1 MIRRG
6 ARVCASVACT
16 AALVLTPVAGIAAAQ
31 SVLGA
36 PSAAAAPTAAPGA
49 PEPQTAAELDLV
61 PNPAPTHARVSI
73 DEITPQVADGAPGS
87 DAINGIPLVTVRGT
101 VTNASDEEI
110 TDLTL
115 RLQRGPGTSEPSQV
129 RAALSAPEQ
138 DFETAGPFEPLADAL
153 APGAEAPFEVKMPLS
168 EANNGPSLQIDQ
180 PGVYP
185 LLVNV
190 NGTPAGG
197 SAARL
202 DDARVLLPVMPSA
215 LQLLPGA
222 AGTEL
227 ASRAETSPASDVT
240 VVYPIAAAPTRRA
253 ISPGLDGPA
262 PTVHLTDD
270 SLLTSLGDG
279 GRLSGLLD
287 ALEDAEQSNDEL
299 STAVCLAV
307 DPELLRTTADIAD
320 GLEVIV
326 DGPEE
331 AERISDAAPMA
342 SAWLDRLREL
352 AGDHCTVPLPPNQ
365 ADLDAVAATQSNALA
380 SAVGDGP
387 ANELTRVLG
396 VESTTDAVIP
406 TSGTITQPTVDQ
418 IPALRDSPLVV
429 ASSAVSTPDSAIPRS
444 GVHRLES
451 GQHALAYDPYL
462 ASSLAA
468 TGAIAENPR
477 YSSANQRY
485 WLESDSPAARLQSAR
500 ASLLAP
506 VLANM
511 SEAADSGPDIEAE
524 AAPDAE
530 AGESPEDT
538 SDEARKLLVMP
549 PAVWTLDDDGVQSL
563 LDTVSGQIEAGNM
576 RPLSLGD
583 ALAQAPDEEPVRLDS
598 TRQGL
603 PITPDTLGREPAR
616 EEDAETPASDA
627 SDRSE
632 IERFLPTGAGGQPI
646 ADSDPGAIDTDTIA
660 RVGDAMVRVS
670 TLRHVVDTSDPTSH
684 IAPAFIDPLR
694 SEALRTLSTTAR
706 RAGGD
711 GSIESHGFD
720 ADDPLAGPDTGRTAR
735 QASADSL
742 DRLENAL
749 DNAFESI
756 SLIPPGAVYTMASPN
771 SPLLLVARN
780 GMPFPV
786 RVSVQIDT
794 PPGITV
800 ENQGIISVPAS
811 GSRTMQLPTDSE
823 QSGTRAGITMQ
834 LVSPDGVALSEP
846 IDIEVQTGGS
856 RLAWLFMFVAGI
868 AAVVLMFRRFLTV
881 RRAKADG
888 TWEDPSTGYPSD
900 PDGERAEP
908 SHGEGSK

>member
-6 ARVCASVACT
+6 ARVGASVACT
-16 AALVLTPVAGIAAAQ
+16 AALVLTPVAGITTAQ
-31 SVLGA
+31 SIVGA

-49 PEPQTAAELDLV
+49 PEPQTAAALDLV
-61 PNPAPTHARVSI
+61 PNPAPAHARVSI

-110 TDLTL
+110 SDLTL
-115 RLQRGPGTSEPSQV
+115 RLQRGPGTSQPSQV
-129 RAALSAPEQ
+129 RTALSAPEQ
-138 DFETAGPFEPLADAL
+138 DFETAGPFEPLADTL
-153 APGAEAPFEVKMPLS
+153 APGAEVPFEVKMPLAD
-168 EANNGPSLQIDQ
+168 ANDGPSLRIDQ

-197 SAARL
+197 DAARL

-222 AGTEL
+222 DGSEL
-227 ASRAETSPASDVT
+227 SSRAETSPASDVT

-279 GRLSGLLD
+279 GRLNGLLD
-287 ALEDAEQSNDEL
+287 ALENAEQSDEEL
-299 STAVCLAV
+299 STAVCLAI
-307 DPELLRTTADIAD
+307 DPELLRTTADIAA
-320 GLEVIV
+320 GYEVIV

-331 AERISDAAPMA
+331 AQRISDAAPKA
-342 SAWLDRLREL
+342 SAWLDRLRDL
-352 AGDHCTVPLPPNQ
+352 AADHCTVPLPPNQ
-365 ADLDAVAATQSNALA
+365 ADLDAVAATQSDALA

-406 TSGTITQPTVDQ
+406 TSGTITQQTVDQ

-429 ASSAVSTPDSAIPRS
+429 ASSAVSTPDSAIPTS

-511 SEAADSGPDIEAE
+511 SEAATTEADPTSDT
-524 AAPDAE
+524 ADE
-530 AGESPEDT
+530 AGEDSGEP
-538 SDEARKLLVMP
+538 RKLLVMP
-549 PAVWTLDDDGVQSL
+549 PAVWTLDDAGVQSL

-583 ALAQAPDEEPVRLDS
+583 ALAQAPDDDPVRLDS

-616 EEDAETPASDA
+616 EEDAEGPASGA
-627 SDRSE
+627 SDPGE
-632 IERFLPTGAGGQPI
+632 VERFLPTDASGQPI
-646 ADSDPGAIDTDTIA
+646 ADSDPGAIDIDTIS
-660 RVGDAMVRVS
+660 RVRDAMVRVS
-670 TLRHVVDTSDPTSH
+670 TLRHVVDASDPTANT
-684 IAPAFIDPLR
+684 APAFIDPLR

-711 GSIESHGFD
+711 GSIESNGFD

-742 DRLENAL
+742 DRLENVL

-786 RVSVQIDT
+786 RVAVQIDT

-811 GSRTMQLPTDSE
+811 GSRTMQLPTDSD

-868 AAVVLMFRRFLTV
+868 AAAVLMFRRFLTV

-888 TWEDPSTGYPSD
+888 TWEDPSTGYTSE
-900 PDGERAEP
+900 PDGGRAEP

>member
-1 MIRRG
+1 MIRRR
-6 ARVCASVACT
+6 ARVYASVACT
-16 AALVLTPVAGIAAAQ
+16 AALVLTPVAGVTAVQ
-31 SVLGA
+31 SVFGA

-61 PNPAPTHARVSI
+61 PNPAPSQARVSI

-101 VTNASDEEI
+101 VTNASDSEI

-115 RLQRGPGTSEPSQV
+115 RLQRGPGTSQPSQV
-129 RAALSAPEQ
+129 RTALSAPEQ
-138 DFETAGPFEPLADAL
+138 DFEIAGPFEPLADTL
-153 APGAEAPFEVKMPLS
+153 APGAEVPFEVKMPLS
-168 EANNGPSLQIDQ
+168 EANDGPSLQIDQ

-197 SAARL
+197 EAARL
-202 DDARVLLPVMPSA
+202 DDARVQLPVMPSA
-215 LQLLPGA
+215 LQLLPGS
-222 AGTEL
+222 AGAEL
-227 ASRAETSPASDVT
+227 SSRAETSPASDVT

-270 SLLTSLGDG
+270 SLLTSLADG
-279 GRLSGLLD
+279 GRLNGLLD
-287 ALEDAEQSNDEL
+287 ALERAEEKNDEL
-299 STAVCLAV
+299 STAVCLAI
-307 DPELLRTTADIAD
+307 DPELLSTTADIAA
-320 GLEVIV
+320 GLEVVI
-326 DGPEE
+326 DGPDE
-331 AERISDAAPMA
+331 AERISDAGPAA
-342 SAWLDRLREL
+342 SDWLDRLRGI
-352 AGDHCTVPLPPNQ
+352 ASDHCTVPLPPNQ
-365 ADLDAVAATQSNALA
+365 ADLDAVAATQSDALA

-387 ANELTRVLG
+387 TNELTRVLG

-406 TSGTITQPTVDQ
+406 TSGTITQQTVDQ
-418 IPALRDSPLVV
+418 IPALRDSPLIV
-429 ASSAVSTPDSAIPRS
+429 ASSAVSTPDSAIPAS

-462 ASSLAA
+462 ASSLSA

-511 SEAADSGPDIEAE
+511 SEAGASEADPEAGG
-524 AAPDAE
+524 DAE
-530 AGESPEDT
+530 ADDT

-549 PAVWTLDDDGVQSL
+549 PAVWTLDDAGVQSL

-576 RPLSLGD
+576 RALSLGD
-583 ALAQAPDEEPVRLDS
+583 ALAQEPDDEPVRLDS

-616 EEDAETPASDA
+616 EEDAEDQAPEASE
-627 SDRSE
+627 RSE
-632 IERFLPTGAGGQPI
+632 IERFLPTDAAGQPI
-646 ADSDPGAIDTDTIA
+646 ADSDPGAIDVDTIA
-660 RVGDAMVRVS
+660 RVGDAMVRVT
-670 TLRHVVDTSDPTSH
+670 TLRHVVDTSDPTSNV
-684 IAPAFIDPLR
+684 APAFIDPLR

-711 GSIESHGFD
+711 GSIESNGFD

-749 DNAFESI
+749 DNSFESI

-786 RVSVQIDT
+786 RVAVQIET
-794 PPGITV
+794 PPGISV

-834 LVSPDGVALSEP
+834 LVSPNGVALSEP

-868 AAVVLMFRRFLTV
+868 AAVVLMFRRFLSV

-888 TWEDPSTGYPSD
+888 TWEDPSTGFTSN
-900 PDGERAEP
+900 PDGGRAEP
-908 SHGEGSK
+908 SHGEGSN

>member
-6 ARVCASVACT
+6 ASACVSVACT
-16 AALVLTPVAGIAAAQ
+16 AALVLTPVAGITAAQ
-31 SVLGA
+31 TLLGV

-49 PEPQTAAELDLV
+49 PDPQTAAALDLV
-61 PNPAPTHARVSI
+61 PNPAPTHARVAI

-101 VTNASDEEI
+101 VTNASDAEI
-110 TDLTL
+110 SDLTI
-115 RLQRGPGTSEPSQV
+115 RLQRGRGTSQPAQV
-129 RAALSAPEQ
+129 RTALSAPEQ
-138 DFETAGPFEPLADAL
+138 DFEIAGPFEPLADTL
-153 APGAEAPFEVKMPLS
+153 APGAEVPFEVKMPLA
-168 EANNGPSLQIDQ
+168 EANDGPSLQVDQ

-190 NGTPAGG
+190 NGTPSGG
-197 SAARL
+197 DAARL

-215 LQLLPGA
+215 LQLLPDA
-222 AGTEL
+222 AGTEIS
-227 ASRAETSPASDVT
+227 ARAETSPASDVT
-240 VVYPIAAAPTRRA
+240 VMYPIAAAPTRRA

-262 PTVHLTDD
+262 PTVHLTND
-270 SLLTSLGDG
+270 SLLTSLDDG
-279 GRLSGLLD
+279 GRLDGLLD
-287 ALEDAEQSNDEL
+287 ALESAEQSNEDL
-299 STAVCLAV
+299 STAVCLAI
-307 DPELLRTTADIAD
+307 DPELLRTTSDIAA

-331 AERISDAAPMA
+331 AQRVPDAAPEA
-342 SAWLDRLREL
+342 SAWLDRLRGL

-365 ADLDAVAATQSNALA
+365 ADLDAVAATQSDALA

-387 ANELTRVLG
+387 AGELTRVLG
-396 VESTTDAVIP
+396 TPPTADAVIP
-406 TSGTITQPTVDQ
+406 TSGTITQQTVDQ
-418 IPALRDSPLVV
+418 IPALGDSPLVV

-451 GQHALAYDPYL
+451 GQHVLAYDPYL

-468 TGAIAENPR
+468 TGAIPENPR
-477 YSSANQRY
+477 YSSTTQRY

-511 SEAADSGPDIEAE
+511 SEAAASE
-524 AAPDAE
+524 AASGAAADDGEDAG
-530 AGESPEDT
+530 ASV
-538 SDEARKLLVMP
+538 EARKLLVMP
-549 PAVWTLDDDGVQSL
+549 PAVWTLDDAGVQSL
-563 LDTVSGQIEAGNM
+563 LDTVSGQFEAGNM
-576 RPLSLGD
+576 RPLPLGD
-583 ALAQAPDEEPVRLDS
+583 ALAQAPDDGVVRLDS

-603 PITPDTLGREPAR
+603 PITPDTLSREPAR
-616 EEDAETPASDA
+616 EEDIESPAPAAHDT
-627 SDRSE
+627 SE
-632 IERFLPTGAGGQPI
+632 IERFLPTDSRGQPI
-646 ADSDPGAIDTDTIA
+646 ADSDPGAIDVGTIA
-660 RVGDAMVRVS
+660 RVRDAMVRVA
-670 TLRHVVDTSDPTSH
+670 TLRHIVDTSDPTANV
-684 IAPAFIDPLR
+684 APAFIDPLR

-711 GSIESHGFD
+711 GSIESNGFD
-720 ADDPLAGPDTGRTAR
+720 ADDPLAGPDTGRAAR

-749 DNAFESI
+749 DNAFGSI
-756 SLIPPGAVYTMASPN
+756 SLIPPGAVYTMASPT

-780 GMPFPV
+780 SMPFPV
-786 RVSVQIDT
+786 RVAVQIET

-823 QSGTRAGITMQ
+823 QSGTRAGITMK
-834 LVSPDGVALSEP
+834 LVSPDGVALSDP

-888 TWEDPSTGYPSD
+888 TWEDPSTGYTSI
-900 PDGERAEP
+900 PDDGRAEP
-908 SHGEGSK
+908 SHGEGST

>member
-1 MIRRG
+1 M
-6 ARVCASVACT
+6 ACT
-16 AALVLTPVAGIAAAQ
+16 AALVLTPVAGIATAQ

-129 RAALSAPEQ
+129 RTALSAPEQ
-138 DFETAGPFEPLADAL
+138 DFETAGPFEPLADTL
-153 APGAEAPFEVKMPLS
+153 SPGAEVPFEVKIPLS

-197 SAARL
+197 AAARL

-262 PTVHLTDD
+262 PTVHLTDK

-279 GRLSGLLD
+279 GRLNGLLD
-287 ALEDAEQSNDEL
+287 ALESAEQSNAEL
-299 STAVCLAV
+299 STAVCLAI

-365 ADLDAVAATQSNALA
+365 ADLDAVAATQSDALA

-396 VESTTDAVIP
+396 VGSTTDAVIP
-406 TSGTITQPTVDQ
+406 TSGTITQQTVDQ

-444 GVHRLES
+444 GVHQLES

-506 VLANM
+506 VLANI
-511 SEAADSGPDIEAE
+511 SEAADGEPDTETD

-530 AGESPEDT
+530 AGDSPEDT

-583 ALAQAPDEEPVRLDS
+583 ALAQAPDDEPVHLDS

-616 EEDAETPASDA
+616 EEDTETPAPDA

-632 IERFLPTGAGGQPI
+632 IERFLPTDSGGQPI
-646 ADSDPGAIDTDTIA
+646 ADSDPGAVDTDTIA
-660 RVGDAMVRVS
+660 RVRDAMARVS
-670 TLRHVVDTSDPTSH
+670 TLRHVVDTSDPTAH
-684 IAPAFIDPLR
+684 AAPAFIDPLR
-694 SEALRTLSTTAR
+694 SEALRTLSTNAR

-711 GSIESHGFD
+711 GSIASHGFD

-881 RRAKADG
+881 RRAKAGG

>member
-1 MIRRG
+1 M
-6 ARVCASVACT
+6 ACT
-16 AALVLTPVAGIAAAQ
+16 AALVLTPVAGIATAQ

-129 RAALSAPEQ
+129 RTALSAPEQ
-138 DFETAGPFEPLADAL
+138 DFETAGPFEPLADTL
-153 APGAEAPFEVKMPLS
+153 SPGAEVPFEVKIPLS
-168 EANNGPSLQIDQ
+168 EANYGPSLQIDQ

-197 SAARL
+197 AAARL

-262 PTVHLTDD
+262 PTVHLTDK

-279 GRLSGLLD
+279 GRLNGLLD
-287 ALEDAEQSNDEL
+287 ALESAEQSNAEL
-299 STAVCLAV
+299 STAVCLAI

-365 ADLDAVAATQSNALA
+365 ADLDAVAATQSDALA

-396 VESTTDAVIP
+396 VGSTTDAVIP
-406 TSGTITQPTVDQ
+406 TSGTITQQTVDQ

-444 GVHRLES
+444 GVHQLES

-511 SEAADSGPDIEAE
+511 SEAADGEPDTETD

-530 AGESPEDT
+530 ADDTPEDT

-583 ALAQAPDEEPVRLDS
+583 ALAQAPDDEPVHLDS

-616 EEDAETPASDA
+616 EEDTETPAPDA

-632 IERFLPTGAGGQPI
+632 IERFLPTDSGGQPI
-646 ADSDPGAIDTDTIA
+646 ADSDPGAVDTDTIA
-660 RVGDAMVRVS
+660 RVRDAMARVS
-670 TLRHVVDTSDPTSH
+670 TLRHVVDTSDPTAH
-684 IAPAFIDPLR
+684 AAPAFIDPLR
-694 SEALRTLSTTAR
+694 SEALRTLSTNAR

-711 GSIESHGFD
+711 GSIASHGFD

-881 RRAKADG
+881 RRAKAGG

>member
-1 MIRRG
+1 M
-6 ARVCASVACT
+6 ACT
-16 AALVLTPVAGIAAAQ
+16 AALVLTPVAGIATAQ

-129 RAALSAPEQ
+129 RTALSAPEQ
-138 DFETAGPFEPLADAL
+138 DFETAGPFEPLADTL
-153 APGAEAPFEVKMPLS
+153 SPGAEVPFEVKIPLS

-197 SAARL
+197 AAARL

-262 PTVHLTDD
+262 PTVHLTDK

-279 GRLSGLLD
+279 GRLNGLLD
-287 ALEDAEQSNDEL
+287 ALESAEQSNAEL
-299 STAVCLAV
+299 STAVCLAI

-365 ADLDAVAATQSNALA
+365 ADLDAVAATQSDALA

-396 VESTTDAVIP
+396 VGSTTDAVIP
-406 TSGTITQPTVDQ
+406 TSGTITQQTVDQ

-444 GVHRLES
+444 GVHQLES

-511 SEAADSGPDIEAE
+511 SEAADGEPDTETD

-530 AGESPEDT
+530 ADDTPEDT

-583 ALAQAPDEEPVRLDS
+583 ALAQAPDDEPVHLDS

-616 EEDAETPASDA
+616 EEDTETPAPDA

-632 IERFLPTGAGGQPI
+632 IERFLPTDSGGQPI
-646 ADSDPGAIDTDTIA
+646 ADSDPGAVDTDTIA
-660 RVGDAMVRVS
+660 RVRDAMARVS
-670 TLRHVVDTSDPTSH
+670 TLRHVVDTSDPTAH
-684 IAPAFIDPLR
+684 AAPAFIDPLR
-694 SEALRTLSTTAR
+694 SEALRTLSTNAR

-711 GSIESHGFD
+711 GSIASHGFD

-800 ENQGIISVPAS
+800 ENQGIISVPAA

-888 TWEDPSTGYPSD
+888 TWEDASTGYPSD